1 MVIQSKDMDSYL
13 QPGRGSGGHRARRP
27 GLRRRRYRRRFGRPM
42 VMRHFQLGCLTSPV
56 LTLPIG
62 VVPLALAALLVLA
75 PGRQQAPAA
84 RLRRADR

>member
-1 MVIQSKDMDSYL
+1 
-13 QPGRGSGGHRARRP
+13 
-27 GLRRRRYRRRFGRPM
+27 M
-42 VMRHFQLGCLTSPV
+42 VMRHFQLGRLTSPV